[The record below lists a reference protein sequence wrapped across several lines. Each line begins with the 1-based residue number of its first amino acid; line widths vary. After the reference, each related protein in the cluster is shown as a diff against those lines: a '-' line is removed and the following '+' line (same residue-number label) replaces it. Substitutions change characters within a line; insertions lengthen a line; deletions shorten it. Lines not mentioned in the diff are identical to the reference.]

1 MHELEKLL
9 EAERW
14 MMQSLRD
21 LKAAKDSLSNEN
33 YEWACFQAQQ
43 SAEKALKALVY
54 ASGRSIWGHTIVQLL
69 DSLRDLYSV
78 NELLDKARL
87 LDRHYIPSRYPNVY
101 ESGYP
106 GMFYDRKT
114 AEEAVAACEG
124 FMEWVRVELKKLGL
138 SIQS

>member
-1 MHELEKLL
+1 ML

-21 LKAAKDSLSNEN
+21 LKAAKDSLSNGN

-54 ASGRSIWGHTIVQLL
+54 ANGRSIWGHMIVELL
-69 DSLRDLYSV
+69 GSLKDLYSV
-78 NELLDKARL
+78 NELLDRARL

-114 AEEAVAACEG
+114 AEEAIATCEG
-124 FMEWVRVELKKLGL
+124 FMKWVKVELKKLGL
-138 SIQS
+138 SVQS

>member
-1 MHELEKLL
+1 M

-14 MMQSLRD
+14 MMQCLRD
-21 LKAAKDSLSNEN
+21 LKAAKDSSSNGN

-43 SAEKALKALVY
+43 SAEKALKALIY
-54 ASGRSIWGHTIVQLL
+54 ASGRSIWGHMVVELL
-69 DSLRDLYSV
+69 DSLKDLYDV
-78 NELLDKARL
+78 HQLLDKARL

-106 GMFYDRKT
+106 GMFYDHKT
-114 AEEAVAACEG
+114 AKEAILACEE
-124 FMEWVRVELKKLGL
+124 FVKWVKVELKKRGL